1 MGSDSVEAAG
11 FLAAATAT
19 TTATAAAIP
28 TTAAS
33 SSSSIGPGLAS
44 SAPPNVPYGGG
55 VPASQ
60 FRVVRPNEAMRY
72 FSPREMLSLHGF
84 PRNFAFP
91 PDLGD
96 RACWRLIG
104 NSLNVVVV
112 AELLHFLEHVS
123 GADGCMYGAVCGAAG
138 CAEAAAG
145 GAGGAGGVGEGAMKV
160 QVCDGLLC

>member
-1 MGSDSVEAAG
+1 M
-11 FLAAATAT
+11 
-19 TTATAAAIP
+19 
-28 TTAAS
+28 
-33 SSSSIGPGLAS
+33 
-44 SAPPNVPYGGG
+44 
-55 VPASQ
+55 
-60 FRVVRPNEAMRY
+60 VRPNEAMRY

-123 GADGCMYGAVCGAAG
+123 GADGCIMYGAVCGAAG

-145 GAGGAGGVGEGAMKV
+145 GAGGAGGAGEGAMKV